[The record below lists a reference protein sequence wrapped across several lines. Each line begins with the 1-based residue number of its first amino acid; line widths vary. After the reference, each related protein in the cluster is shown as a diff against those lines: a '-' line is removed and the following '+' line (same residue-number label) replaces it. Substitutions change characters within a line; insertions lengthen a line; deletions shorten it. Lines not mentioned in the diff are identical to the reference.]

1 MLRAILILIA
11 LAIVVVIGMTAT
23 GWMSFTQT
31 QNPQAPKFEVKVN
44 DIDVGTTTR
53 QIEVP
58 SVTIDKSTPA
68 GAADNMTANPVVN
81 AQ

>member
-1 MLRAILILIA
+1 MLRVILILIA

-31 QNPQAPKFEVKVN
+31 QDPQAPKFEVKVN

-58 SVTIDKSTPA
+58 KVTIDKGTPE
-68 GAADNMTANPVVN
+68 ANTTSNV
-81 AQ
+81 Q